1 MTKKIDLEVKSVD
14 ELFKFST
21 DKGKAETVVMIPIK
35 DISSFPNHPFHV
47 RDDEKM
53 LETIASIKKHGVL
66 YPAIV
71 RKKED
76 GTYEMVAGHRRK
88 RACQVAEL
96 TEMPCIVRELTDDE
110 ATILMVDTNIQR
122 EEILPSERA
131 FAFKMKLDAI
141 KRQGKRID
149 LTSTPV
155 VEKLSVDIIA
165 EEFGMSREQ
174 VRRYVRLT
182 ELNKE
187 LLQMV
192 DEKKISLRPAVEISY
207 MTKHDQEELLDAILL
222 NETTPSEK
230 QAKDMRELSEKG
242 LLERI
247 NIEEILNEEKPNQKE
262 QIKIKV
268 ETVREYFPPNYSIEK
283 MQNVI
288 TKLLEG
294 YKKRWQDKQKENVR

>member
-1 MTKKIDLEVKSVD
+1 
-14 ELFKFST
+14 
-21 DKGKAETVVMIPIK
+21 
-35 DISSFPNHPFHV
+35 
-47 RDDEKM
+47 
-53 LETIASIKKHGVL
+53 
-66 YPAIV
+66 
-71 RKKED
+71 
-76 GTYEMVAGHRRK
+76 MVAGHRRK

-96 TEMPCIVRELTDDE
+96 TEMPCIVRELPDDE

-141 KRQGKRID
+141 KDKVREFD

-268 ETVREYFPPNYSIEK
+268 ETVRSIFLPTILLKKCK
-283 MQNVI
+283 M
-288 TKLLEG
+288 
-294 YKKRWQDKQKENVR
+294 